1 MTYNASNITKAATT
15 AIAAITG
22 ACNAPFDPTLPSLF
36 AVCRLGRIDDV
47 TIKGATV
54 TFEDTL
60 ERTVGLTVVATT
72 ATTGCL
78 LDGCKLGA
86 STPTEFVGM
95 NEGSSVGTMLGESE
109 GIPVGNREG
118 C

>member
-1 MTYNASNITKAATT
+1 MTYNASNTTKAAIT

-22 ACNAPFDPTLPSLF
+22 ACNAPFDPTLLSLF

-47 TIKGATV
+47 TITGATV

-72 ATTGCL
+72 GCL
-78 LDGCKLGA
+78 LDGCKLGI
-86 STPTEFVGM
+86 STREFVGM
-95 NEGSSVGTMLGESE
+95 NDGSSVGTMLGESE